1 MEREEEKMG
10 EKNLD
15 FNRIINR
22 KNTRSLKY
30 DFAKERGI
38 PEENLPLWV
47 ADMDFQVS
55 SYIQEALQAAV
66 AHGIFGYSDVKE
78 HYFEPLRAWMEKH
91 HGWQVQKEWLV
102 KTPGV
107 VFALAAAIRAFTEPG
122 DGIIIQQPVYYPFAN
137 VVKHNGRKLVI
148 SNLVLTEN
156 GYQMDYA
163 DFEQKLVKEEVKL
176 FILCSPHNPVGRV
189 WKRQEL
195 EKIGDICL
203 KHGVF
208 VVSDEIHADF
218 AFKHRHTVFTSIK
231 EEYKANS
238 MVCTSPSKSFN
249 LAGLQIS
256 NIFLPDGRRKKEFCR
271 QIYAAGYDELGLP
284 ALVACEAAYRYGE
297 EWLNGVCTYICA
309 NEAYVR
315 EFVKDRLPKVRF
327 GEWEGTYLIW
337 LDFRAFG
344 LSDEE
349 LNRKIIHEAGLWLD
363 GGSMFGKAGEGFQ
376 RINIACPRKTLEEA
390 MERLA
395 GVFGE

>member
-1 MEREEEKMG
+1 MG

-15 FNRIINR
+15 FDRVIDR
-22 KNTRSLKY
+22 RNTRSLKY
-30 DFAKERGI
+30 DFARERGI

-47 ADMDFQVS
+47 ADMDFRVS
-55 SYIQEALQAAV
+55 SYIQEALEKLV
-66 AHGIFGYSDVKE
+66 SYGIFGYSEVKE
-78 HYFEPLRAWMEKH
+78 HYFEPLRDWLENR
-91 HGWQVQKEWLV
+91 HGWRTEREWLV

-107 VFALAAAIRAFTEPG
+107 VFALAAAIRAFTKEG
-122 DGIIIQQPVYYPFAN
+122 EGVIIQQPVYYPFAN
-137 VVKHNGRKLVI
+137 VVKNNHRKLVI
-148 SNLVLTEN
+148 SNLLLREK
-156 GYQMDYA
+156 GYDMDYA
-163 DFEQKLVKEEVKL
+163 DFEEKILKEQVKL
-176 FILCSPHNPVGRV
+176 FILCNPHNPIGKV
-189 WKRQEL
+189 WNKDQL

-218 AFKHRHTVFTSIK
+218 AFKRPHTVFTQIK
-231 EEYKANS
+231 EEYKQMS

-256 NIFLPDGRRKKEFCR
+256 NIFIPDKKRRSDFR
-271 QIYAAGYDELGLP
+271 AQVYATGYDEISLP
-284 ALVACEAAYRYGE
+284 ALVACEAAYRHGE
-297 EWLNGVCTYICA
+297 EWLDGVCAYIRE

-315 EFVKDRLPKVRF
+315 AFLQDRLPRVRLMD
-327 GEWEGTYLIW
+327 WEGTYLIW
-337 LDFRAFG
+337 LDFRSLG
-344 LSDEE
+344 LSDRE

-395 GVFGE
+395 AVFAE

>member
-1 MEREEEKMG
+1 MG

-15 FNRIINR
+15 FDRVIDR
-22 KNTRSLKY
+22 RNTRSLKY
-30 DFAKERGI
+30 DFARERGI

-47 ADMDFQVS
+47 ADMDFRVS
-55 SYIQEALQAAV
+55 SYIQEALERLV
-66 AHGIFGYSDVKE
+66 SYGIFGYSEVKE
-78 HYFEPLRAWMEKH
+78 HYFEPLRAWLENR
-91 HGWQVQKEWLV
+91 HGWRTEREWLA

-107 VFALAAAIRAFTEPG
+107 VFALAAAIRAFTKEG
-122 DGIIIQQPVYYPFAN
+122 EGVIIQQPVYYPFAN
-137 VVKHNGRKLVI
+137 VVKNNHRKLVI
-148 SNLVLTEN
+148 SNLLLGEKD
-156 GYQMDYA
+156 YEMDYA
-163 DFEQKLVKEEVKL
+163 DFEEKILKEQVKL
-176 FILCSPHNPVGRV
+176 FILCNPHNPIGKV
-189 WKRQEL
+189 WNKEQL

-218 AFKHRHTVFTSIK
+218 AFKRPHTVFTQIK
-231 EEYKANS
+231 EEYKQMS

-256 NIFLPDGRRKKEFCR
+256 NIFIPDKKRRSDFR
-271 QIYAAGYDELGLP
+271 AQVYATGYDEISLP
-284 ALVACEAAYRYGE
+284 ALVACEAAYRHGE
-297 EWLNGVCTYICA
+297 EWLDGVCAYIRE

-315 EFVKDRLPKVRF
+315 AFLQDRLPRVRLMD
-327 GEWEGTYLIW
+327 WEGTYLIW
-337 LDFRAFG
+337 LDFRSLG
-344 LSDEE
+344 LSDKE

-395 GVFGE
+395 AVFAE

>member
-1 MEREEEKMG
+1 MG

-15 FNRIINR
+15 FDRVIDR
-22 KNTRSLKY
+22 RNTRSLKY
-30 DFAKERGI
+30 DFARERGI

-47 ADMDFQVS
+47 ADMDFRVS
-55 SYIQEALQAAV
+55 SYIQEALERLV
-66 AHGIFGYSDVKE
+66 SYGIFGYSEVKE
-78 HYFEPLRAWMEKH
+78 HYFEPLRAWLVNR
-91 HGWQVQKEWLV
+91 HGWRTEREWLV

-107 VFALAAAIRAFTEPG
+107 VFALAAAIRAFTKEG
-122 DGIIIQQPVYYPFAN
+122 EGVIIQQPVYYPFAN
-137 VVKHNGRKLVI
+137 VVKNNHRKLVI
-148 SNLVLTEN
+148 SNLLLGEKD
-156 GYQMDYA
+156 YEMDYA
-163 DFEQKLVKEEVKL
+163 DFEEKILKEQVKL
-176 FILCSPHNPVGRV
+176 FILCNPHNPIGKV
-189 WKRQEL
+189 WNKEQL

-218 AFKHRHTVFTSIK
+218 AFKRPHTVFTQIK
-231 EEYKANS
+231 EEYKQMS

-256 NIFLPDGRRKKEFCR
+256 NIFIPDKKRRSDFR
-271 QIYAAGYDELGLP
+271 AQVYATGYDEISLP
-284 ALVACEAAYRYGE
+284 ALVACEAAYRHGE
-297 EWLNGVCTYICA
+297 EWLDGVCAYIRE

-315 EFVKDRLPKVRF
+315 AFLQDRLPRVRLMD
-327 GEWEGTYLIW
+327 WEGTYLIW
-337 LDFRAFG
+337 LDFRSLG
-344 LSDEE
+344 LSDKE

-395 GVFGE
+395 AVFAE

>member
-1 MEREEEKMG
+1 MG

-15 FNRIINR
+15 FDRVIDR
-22 KNTRSLKY
+22 RNTRSLKY
-30 DFAKERGI
+30 DFARERGI

-47 ADMDFQVS
+47 ADMDFRVS
-55 SYIQEALQAAV
+55 SYIQEALERLV
-66 AHGIFGYSDVKE
+66 SYGIFGYSEVKE
-78 HYFEPLRAWMEKH
+78 HYFEPLRDWLENR
-91 HGWQVQKEWLV
+91 HGWRTEREWLV

-107 VFALAAAIRAFTEPG
+107 VFALAAAIRAFTKEG
-122 DGIIIQQPVYYPFAN
+122 EGVIIQQPVYYPFAN
-137 VVKHNGRKLVI
+137 VVKNNHRKLVI
-148 SNLVLTEN
+148 SNLLLREK
-156 GYQMDYA
+156 GYDMDYA
-163 DFEQKLVKEEVKL
+163 DFEEKILKEQVKL
-176 FILCSPHNPVGRV
+176 FILCNPHNPIGKV
-189 WKRQEL
+189 WNKDQL

-218 AFKHRHTVFTSIK
+218 AFKRPHTVFTQIK
-231 EEYKANS
+231 EEYKQMS

-256 NIFLPDGRRKKEFCR
+256 NIFIPDKKRRSDFR
-271 QIYAAGYDELGLP
+271 AQVYATGYDEISLP
-284 ALVACEAAYRYGE
+284 ALVACEAAYRHGE
-297 EWLNGVCTYICA
+297 EWLDGVCAYIRE

-315 EFVKDRLPKVRF
+315 AFLQDRLPRVRLMD
-327 GEWEGTYLIW
+327 WEGTYLIW
-337 LDFRAFG
+337 LDFRSLG
-344 LSDEE
+344 LSDKE

-395 GVFGE
+395 AVFAE

>member
-1 MEREEEKMG
+1 MG

-15 FNRIINR
+15 FDRVIDR
-22 KNTRSLKY
+22 RNTRSLKY
-30 DFAKERGI
+30 DFARERGI

-47 ADMDFQVS
+47 ADMDFRVS
-55 SYIQEALQAAV
+55 SYIQEALERLV
-66 AHGIFGYSDVKE
+66 SYGIFGYSEVKE
-78 HYFEPLRAWMEKH
+78 HYFEPLRAWLENR
-91 HGWQVQKEWLV
+91 HGWRTEREWLV

-107 VFALAAAIRAFTEPG
+107 VFALAAAIRAFTKEG
-122 DGIIIQQPVYYPFAN
+122 EGVIIQQPVYYPFAN
-137 VVKHNGRKLVI
+137 VVKNNHRKLVI
-148 SNLVLTEN
+148 SNLLLGEKD
-156 GYQMDYA
+156 YEMDYA
-163 DFEQKLVKEEVKL
+163 DFEEKILKEQVKL
-176 FILCSPHNPVGRV
+176 FILCNPHNPIGKV
-189 WKRQEL
+189 WNKEQL

-218 AFKHRHTVFTSIK
+218 AFKRPHTVFTQIK
-231 EEYKANS
+231 EEYKQMS

-256 NIFLPDGRRKKEFCR
+256 NIFIPDKKRRSDFR
-271 QIYAAGYDELGLP
+271 AQVYATGYDEISLP
-284 ALVACEAAYRYGE
+284 ALVACEAAYRHGE
-297 EWLNGVCTYICA
+297 EWLDGVCAYIRE

-315 EFVKDRLPKVRF
+315 AFLQDRLPRVRLMD
-327 GEWEGTYLIW
+327 WEGTYLIW
-337 LDFRAFG
+337 LDFRSLG
-344 LSDEE
+344 LSDKE

-395 GVFGE
+395 AVFAE

>member
-1 MEREEEKMG
+1 MG

-15 FNRIINR
+15 FDRVIDR
-22 KNTRSLKY
+22 RNTRSLKY
-30 DFAKERGI
+30 DFARERGI

-47 ADMDFQVS
+47 ADMDFRVS
-55 SYIQEALQAAV
+55 SYIQEALEKLV
-66 AHGIFGYSDVKE
+66 SYGIFGYSEVKE
-78 HYFEPLRAWMEKH
+78 HYFEPLRDWLENR
-91 HGWQVQKEWLV
+91 HGWRTEREWLV

-107 VFALAAAIRAFTEPG
+107 VFALATAIRAFTKEG
-122 DGIIIQQPVYYPFAN
+122 EGVIIQQPVYYPFAN
-137 VVKHNGRKLVI
+137 VVKNNHRKLVI
-148 SNLVLTEN
+148 SNLLLREK
-156 GYQMDYA
+156 GYDMDYA
-163 DFEQKLVKEEVKL
+163 DFEEKILKEQVKL
-176 FILCSPHNPVGRV
+176 FILCNPHNPIGKV
-189 WKRQEL
+189 WNKDQL

-218 AFKHRHTVFTSIK
+218 AFKRPHTVFTRIK
-231 EEYKANS
+231 EEYKLMS

-256 NIFLPDGRRKKEFCR
+256 NIFIPDKKRRSDFR
-271 QIYAAGYDELGLP
+271 AQVYATGYDEISLP
-284 ALVACEAAYRYGE
+284 ALVACEAAYRHGE
-297 EWLNGVCTYICA
+297 EWLDGVCAYIRE

-315 EFVKDRLPKVRF
+315 AFLQDRLPRVRLMD
-327 GEWEGTYLIW
+327 WEGTYLIW
-337 LDFRAFG
+337 LDFRSLG
-344 LSDEE
+344 LSDKE

-395 GVFGE
+395 AVFAE

>member
-1 MEREEEKMG
+1 MG

-15 FNRIINR
+15 FDRVIDR
-22 KNTRSLKY
+22 RNTRSLKY
-30 DFAKERGI
+30 DFARERGI

-47 ADMDFQVS
+47 ADMDFRVS
-55 SYIQEALQAAV
+55 SYIQEALERLV
-66 AHGIFGYSDVKE
+66 SYGIFGYSEVKE
-78 HYFEPLRAWMEKH
+78 HYFEPLRAWLENR
-91 HGWQVQKEWLV
+91 HGWRTEREWLV

-107 VFALAAAIRAFTEPG
+107 VFALAAAIRAFTKEG
-122 DGIIIQQPVYYPFAN
+122 EGVIIQQPVYYPFAN
-137 VVKHNGRKLVI
+137 AVKNNHRKLVI
-148 SNLVLTEN
+148 SNLLLGEKD
-156 GYQMDYA
+156 YEMDYA
-163 DFEQKLVKEEVKL
+163 DFEEKILKEQVKL
-176 FILCSPHNPVGRV
+176 FILCNPHNPIGKV
-189 WKRQEL
+189 WNKEQL

-218 AFKHRHTVFTSIK
+218 AFKRPHTVFTQIK
-231 EEYKANS
+231 EEYKQMS

-256 NIFLPDGRRKKEFCR
+256 NIFIPDKKRRSDFR
-271 QIYAAGYDELGLP
+271 AQVYATGYDEISLP
-284 ALVACEAAYRYGE
+284 ALVACEAAYRHGE
-297 EWLNGVCTYICA
+297 EWLDGVCAYIRE

-315 EFVKDRLPKVRF
+315 AFLQDRLPRVRLMD
-327 GEWEGTYLIW
+327 WEGTYLIW
-337 LDFRAFG
+337 LDFRSLG
-344 LSDEE
+344 LSDKE

-395 GVFGE
+395 AVFAE

>member
-1 MEREEEKMG
+1 MG

-15 FNRIINR
+15 FDRVIDR
-22 KNTRSLKY
+22 RNTRSLKY
-30 DFAKERGI
+30 DFARERGI

-47 ADMDFQVS
+47 ADMDFRVS
-55 SYIQEALQAAV
+55 SYIQEALEKLV
-66 AHGIFGYSDVKE
+66 SYGIFGYSEVKE
-78 HYFEPLRAWMEKH
+78 HYFEPLRAWLENR
-91 HGWQVQKEWLV
+91 HGWRTEREWLV

-107 VFALAAAIRAFTEPG
+107 VFALAAAIRAFTKEG
-122 DGIIIQQPVYYPFAN
+122 EGVIIQQPVYYPFAN
-137 VVKHNGRKLVI
+137 VVKNNHRKLVI
-148 SNLVLTEN
+148 SNLLLREK
-156 GYQMDYA
+156 GYDMDYA
-163 DFEQKLVKEEVKL
+163 DFEEKILKEQVKL
-176 FILCSPHNPVGRV
+176 FILCNPHNPIGKV
-189 WKRQEL
+189 WNKEQL

-218 AFKHRHTVFTSIK
+218 AFKRPHTVFTQIK
-231 EEYKANS
+231 EEYKQMS

-256 NIFLPDGRRKKEFCR
+256 NIFIPDKKRRSDFR
-271 QIYAAGYDELGLP
+271 AQVYATGYDEISLP
-284 ALVACEAAYRYGE
+284 ALVACEAAYRHGE
-297 EWLNGVCTYICA
+297 EWLDGVCAYIRE

-315 EFVKDRLPKVRF
+315 AFLQDRLPRVRLMD
-327 GEWEGTYLIW
+327 WEGTYLIW
-337 LDFRAFG
+337 LDFRSLG
-344 LSDEE
+344 LSDKE

-395 GVFGE
+395 AVFAE

>member
-1 MEREEEKMG
+1 MG

-15 FNRIINR
+15 FDRVIDR
-22 KNTRSLKY
+22 RNTRSLKY
-30 DFAKERGI
+30 DFARERGI

-47 ADMDFQVS
+47 ADMDFRVS
-55 SYIQEALQAAV
+55 SYIQEALEKLV
-66 AHGIFGYSDVKE
+66 SYGIFGYSEVKE
-78 HYFEPLRAWMEKH
+78 HYFEPLRDWLENR
-91 HGWQVQKEWLV
+91 HGWRTEREWLV

-107 VFALAAAIRAFTEPG
+107 VFALAAAIRAFTKEG
-122 DGIIIQQPVYYPFAN
+122 EGVIIQQPVYYPFAN
-137 VVKHNGRKLVI
+137 VVKNNHRKLVI
-148 SNLVLTEN
+148 SNLLLGEKD
-156 GYQMDYA
+156 YEMDYA
-163 DFEQKLVKEEVKL
+163 DFEEKILKEQVKL
-176 FILCSPHNPVGRV
+176 FILCNPHNPIGKV
-189 WKRQEL
+189 WNKEQL

-218 AFKHRHTVFTSIK
+218 AFKRPHTVFTQIK
-231 EEYKANS
+231 EEYKQMS

-256 NIFLPDGRRKKEFCR
+256 NIFIPDKKRRSDFR
-271 QIYAAGYDELGLP
+271 AQVYATGYDEISLP
-284 ALVACEAAYRYGE
+284 ALVACEAAYRHGE
-297 EWLNGVCTYICA
+297 EWLDGVCAYIRE

-315 EFVKDRLPKVRF
+315 AFLQDRLPRVRLMD
-327 GEWEGTYLIW
+327 WEGTYLIW
-337 LDFRAFG
+337 LDFRSLG
-344 LSDEE
+344 LSDKE

-395 GVFGE
+395 AVFAE

>member
-1 MEREEEKMG
+1 MG

-15 FNRIINR
+15 FDRVIER
-22 KNTRSLKY
+22 RNTRSLKY
-30 DFAKERGI
+30 DFARERGI

-47 ADMDFQVS
+47 ADMDFRVS
-55 SYIQEALQAAV
+55 SYIQEALERLV
-66 AHGIFGYSDVKE
+66 SYGIFGYSEVKE
-78 HYFEPLRAWMEKH
+78 HYFEPLRAWLENR
-91 HGWQVQKEWLV
+91 HGWRTEREWLV

-107 VFALAAAIRAFTEPG
+107 VFALAAAIRAFTKEG
-122 DGIIIQQPVYYPFAN
+122 EGVIIQQPVYYPFAN
-137 VVKHNGRKLVI
+137 VVKNNHRKLVI
-148 SNLVLTEN
+148 SNLLLGEKD
-156 GYQMDYA
+156 YEMDYA
-163 DFEQKLVKEEVKL
+163 DFEEKILKEQVKL
-176 FILCSPHNPVGRV
+176 FILCNPHNPIGKV
-189 WKRQEL
+189 WNKEQL

-218 AFKHRHTVFTSIK
+218 AFKRPHTVFTQIK
-231 EEYKANS
+231 EEYKQMS

-256 NIFLPDGRRKKEFCR
+256 NIFIPDKKRRSDFR
-271 QIYAAGYDELGLP
+271 AQVYATGYDEISLP
-284 ALVACEAAYRYGE
+284 ALVACEAAYRHGE
-297 EWLNGVCTYICA
+297 EWLDGVCAYIRE

-315 EFVKDRLPKVRF
+315 AFLQDRLPRVRLMD
-327 GEWEGTYLIW
+327 WEGTYLIW
-337 LDFRAFG
+337 LDFRSLG
-344 LSDEE
+344 LSDKE

-395 GVFGE
+395 AVFAE

>member
-1 MEREEEKMG
+1 MG

-15 FNRIINR
+15 FDRVIDR
-22 KNTRSLKY
+22 RNTRSLKY
-30 DFAKERGI
+30 DFARERGI

-47 ADMDFQVS
+47 ADMDFRVS
-55 SYIQEALQAAV
+55 SYIQEALERLV
-66 AHGIFGYSDVKE
+66 SYGIFGYSEVKE
-78 HYFEPLRAWMEKH
+78 HYFEPLRAWLENR
-91 HGWQVQKEWLV
+91 HGWRTEREWLV

-107 VFALAAAIRAFTEPG
+107 VFALAAAIRAFTKEG
-122 DGIIIQQPVYYPFAN
+122 EGVIIQQPVYYPFAN
-137 VVKHNGRKLVI
+137 VVKNNHRKLVI
-148 SNLVLTEN
+148 SNLLLGEKD
-156 GYQMDYA
+156 YEMDYA
-163 DFEQKLVKEEVKL
+163 DFEEKILKEQVKL
-176 FILCSPHNPVGRV
+176 FILCNPHNPIGKV
-189 WKRQEL
+189 WNKEQL

-218 AFKHRHTVFTSIK
+218 AFKRPHTVFTQIK
-231 EEYKANS
+231 EDYKQMS

-256 NIFLPDGRRKKEFCR
+256 NIFIPDKKRRSDFR
-271 QIYAAGYDELGLP
+271 AQVYATGYDEISLP
-284 ALVACEAAYRYGE
+284 ALVACEAAYRHGE
-297 EWLNGVCTYICA
+297 EWLDGVCAYIRE

-315 EFVKDRLPKVRF
+315 AFLQDRLPRVRLMD
-327 GEWEGTYLIW
+327 WEGTYLIW
-337 LDFRAFG
+337 LDFRSLG
-344 LSDEE
+344 LSDKE

-395 GVFGE
+395 AVFAE

>member
-1 MEREEEKMG
+1 MG

-15 FNRIINR
+15 FDRVIDR
-22 KNTRSLKY
+22 RNTRSLKY
-30 DFAKERGI
+30 DFARERGI

-47 ADMDFQVS
+47 ADMDFRVS
-55 SYIQEALQAAV
+55 SYIQEALERLV
-66 AHGIFGYSDVKE
+66 SYGIFGYSEVKE
-78 HYFEPLRAWMEKH
+78 HYFEPLRAWLENR
-91 HGWQVQKEWLV
+91 HGWRTEREWLV

-107 VFALAAAIRAFTEPG
+107 VFALATAIRAFTKEG
-122 DGIIIQQPVYYPFAN
+122 EGVIIQQPVYYPFAN
-137 VVKHNGRKLVI
+137 VVKNNHRKLVI
-148 SNLVLTEN
+148 SNLLLGEKD
-156 GYQMDYA
+156 YEMDYA
-163 DFEQKLVKEEVKL
+163 DFEEKILKEQVKL
-176 FILCSPHNPVGRV
+176 FILCNPHNPIGKV
-189 WKRQEL
+189 WNKEQL

-218 AFKHRHTVFTSIK
+218 AFKRPHTVFTQIK
-231 EEYKANS
+231 EEYKQMS

-256 NIFLPDGRRKKEFCR
+256 NIFIPDKKRRSDFR
-271 QIYAAGYDELGLP
+271 AQVYATGYDEISLP
-284 ALVACEAAYRYGE
+284 ALVACEAAYRHGE
-297 EWLNGVCTYICA
+297 EWLDGVCAYIRE

-315 EFVKDRLPKVRF
+315 AFLQDRLPRVRLMD
-327 GEWEGTYLIW
+327 WEGTYLIW
-337 LDFRAFG
+337 LDFRSLG
-344 LSDEE
+344 LSDKE

-395 GVFGE
+395 AVFAE

>member
-1 MEREEEKMG
+1 MG

-15 FNRIINR
+15 FDRVIDR
-22 KNTRSLKY
+22 RNTRSLKY
-30 DFAKERGI
+30 DFARERGI

-47 ADMDFQVS
+47 ADMDFRVS
-55 SYIQEALQAAV
+55 SYIQEALERLV
-66 AHGIFGYSDVKE
+66 SYGIFGYSEVKE
-78 HYFEPLRAWMEKH
+78 HYFEPLRAWLENR
-91 HGWQVQKEWLV
+91 HGWRTEREWLV

-107 VFALAAAIRAFTEPG
+107 VFALAAAIRAFTKEG
-122 DGIIIQQPVYYPFAN
+122 EGVIIQQPVYYPFAN
-137 VVKHNGRKLVI
+137 VVKNNHRKLVI
-148 SNLVLTEN
+148 SNLLLGEKD
-156 GYQMDYA
+156 YEMDYA
-163 DFEQKLVKEEVKL
+163 DFEEKILKEQVKL
-176 FILCSPHNPVGRV
+176 FILCNPHNPIGKV
-189 WKRQEL
+189 WNKEQL

-218 AFKHRHTVFTSIK
+218 AFKRPHTVFTQIK
-231 EEYKANS
+231 EEYKQMS

-256 NIFLPDGRRKKEFCR
+256 NIFIPDKKRHSDFR
-271 QIYAAGYDELGLP
+271 AQVYATGYDEISLP
-284 ALVACEAAYRYGE
+284 ALVACEAAYRHGE
-297 EWLNGVCTYICA
+297 EWLDGVCAYIRE

-315 EFVKDRLPKVRF
+315 AFLQDRLPRVRLMD
-327 GEWEGTYLIW
+327 WEGTYLIW
-337 LDFRAFG
+337 LDFRSLG
-344 LSDEE
+344 LSDKE

-395 GVFGE
+395 AVFAE